1 MAFWGFRAK
10 CVSGRLDGWIPLRL
24 SRLKQSPNLFS
35 ISQDILLPGWRL
47 WWSLNWWGWGQVRSP
62 ETKMLIFHEELE
74 VSSSVCC
81 GQKLLGAI
89 FQPDGNARWDESESF
104 FCTYCIFHLISYLI
118 LDIKAGLAK
127 VHERY
132 AL

>member
-1 MAFWGFRAK
+1 MRAEGPAK
-10 CVSGRLDGWIPLRL
+10 I
-24 SRLKQSPNLFS
+24 
-35 ISQDILLPGWRL
+35 
-47 WWSLNWWGWGQVRSP
+47 
-62 ETKMLIFHEELE
+62 LIFREELE

-89 FQPDGNARWDESESF
+89 FQTDGNSCWDESESF
-104 FCTYCIFHLISYLI
+104 SLHIVSFISSHLI

-127 VHERY
+127 VPEKY